1 LYAAGRREGDFDA
14 GIGRTLEGLLSMPA
28 FLFRL
33 EQDPTNAKPGQ
44 TYRVSDL
51 ELASRLSFF
60 LWKSIPDDELLDVA
74 ARGRLKEP
82 AILYQQVRRMLA
94 DGKASRW
101 MNDFVGQ
108 WLQVR
113 NLQAVEPDANIFP
126 DFDDNLREAMIKE
139 TTLFFESQVRDDRPV
154 QDLLQANYT
163 FLNQQ
168 LARHYGI
175 ANVYGS
181 HFRRVQTSDPA
192 RQGLLGQASVLTV
205 SSYAHRTSVVL
216 RGKWVLENLLGTPPP
231 PPPANVP
238 PLKENDGKSA
248 PSSLR
253 DRMEQHRANP
263 VCASCHSRMD
273 PLGFALENFDAIGK
287 WRDKEDGVTI
297 DPTSVLA
304 DGTKIASP
312 QSFRELLLSRK
323 NQFIGTLTEKLLAY
337 AMGRSVEYYDQPT
350 VRAIVRNAAPD
361 DYRWSAL
368 ILGIVNSQPVQ
379 MRRVLEPKEPAAAG
393 TTIAQAR

>member
-1 LYAAGRREGDFDA
+1 
-14 GIGRTLEGLLSMPA
+14 
-28 FLFRL
+28 
-33 EQDPTNAKPGQ
+33 
-44 TYRVSDL
+44 
-51 ELASRLSFF
+51 
-60 LWKSIPDDELLDVA
+60 
-74 ARGRLKEP
+74 
-82 AILYQQVRRMLA
+82 VRRMLA
-94 DGKASRW
+94 DGKSSRW

-113 NLQAVEPDANIFP
+113 NLQAMEPDANIFP

-139 TTLFFESQVRDDRPV
+139 TALFFESQVRDDQPV
-154 QDLLQANYT
+154 QDLLQSNYT

-175 ANVYGS
+175 ENVYGS
-181 HFRRVQTSDPA
+181 HFRRVQTTDPA

-231 PPPANVP
+231 PPPPNVP

-248 PSSLR
+248 PASLR

-287 WRDKEDGVTI
+287 WRDKEDGVKI
-297 DPTSVLA
+297 DPSSVLS

-312 QSFRELLLSRK
+312 QTFRELLLSRK
-323 NQFIGTLTEKLLAY
+323 NQFIGTVTEKLLAY
-337 AMGRSVEYYDQPT
+337 AMGRSVEFYDQPT
-350 VRAIVRNAAPD
+350 VRQLVRDTAGND
-361 DYRWSAL
+361 HRWSSL
-368 ILGIVNSQPVQ
+368 ILGIVNSQPFQ
-379 MRRVLEPKEPAAAG
+379 MRRVPEAKEPAAVG
-393 TTIAQAR
+393 TTVAQAR